1 MHAAALAPRGVHR
14 HVDTLRDQTTRVFLF
29 LQHRK
34 SLSIVLFDGSAN
46 NIYAT
51 TSILA
56 LSLRNGAQRAASL
69 WNVPFIPQVLTA
81 GGRKLIQIAG
91 SIKGIRGLLRSRLEG
106 VLGKIDRI
114 WRIAH
119 VSTTSI

>member
-1 MHAAALAPRGVHR
+1 MGAYR
-14 HVDTLRDQTTRVFLF
+14 HVDALRDQTARVFLF

-34 SLSIVLFDGSAN
+34 TLCIVLLDGSAN
-46 NIYAT
+46 NIHAT

-56 LSLRNGAQRAASL
+56 LSLRNRAQRAASL
-69 WNVPFIPQVLTA
+69 RNVTFIPQVLTT
-81 GGRKLIQIAG
+81 GGRKLIQVAG
-91 SIKGIRGLLRSRLEG
+91 SVKGIRGLLRSRLEG